1 MHALTPDSPAS
12 IRRGIFVVLL
22 AMFFFAGMDAINKHL
37 SQTYAI
43 TQILWIRYVF
53 FTVFALIVAHRGIG
67 IRAALRTPRPVLQ
80 VVRSLVLIGEMGLFI
95 LTLRYL
101 PMADVHAIA
110 AVTPLIVTALSVPV
124 LGERVGI
131 RRWLAVLVG
140 FAGVIII
147 VRPGFQEIG
156 WANIMVLVASV
167 CYAFYQV
174 MTRIVSRTDTAETT
188 LLYSAIIGCIAA
200 TFVGPLY
207 WEWPTPTAWVWLT
220 IAALMGSLAHF
231 CLIAATGMAPPARL
245 QPFTYALMVFATILG
260 FLVFDQFP
268 DVYTATGALIV
279 VASGLYTFYREQVR
293 ARARRNHKS
302 LSPAGP

>member
-1 MHALTPDSPAS
+1 M
-12 IRRGIFVVLL
+12 LL

-53 FTVFALIVAHRGIG
+53 FVGFALLVAHRGAG

-80 VVRSLVLIGEMGLFI
+80 IVRSIILIAEMGLFI

-101 PMADVHAIA
+101 PLADVHAIA

-156 WANIMVLVASV
+156 FANIMVLIASV
-167 CYAFYQV
+167 SYAIYQV
-174 MTRIVSRTDTAETT
+174 MTRLVSRTDSAETT
-188 LLYSAIIGCIAA
+188 LLYSAIVGCIAA

-207 WEWPTPTAWVWLT
+207 WEWPTAGAWAWLMV
-220 IAALMGSLAHF
+220 AALMGSLAHF

-245 QPFTYALMVFATILG
+245 QPFTYALMVFATIMG
-260 FLVFDQFP
+260 FLVFGQFP
-268 DVYTATGALIV
+268 DAYTVTGALIV

-293 ARARRNHKS
+293 ARVAVK
-302 LSPAGP
+302 

>member
-1 MHALTPDSPAS
+1 
-12 IRRGIFVVLL
+12 
-22 AMFFFAGMDAINKHL
+22 MFFFAGMDAINKVL

-43 TQILWIRYVF
+43 TQILWVRYIF
-53 FTVFALIVAHRGIG
+53 FVVFALIVAHRGAG
-67 IRAALRTPRPVLQ
+67 IRAALRSPRPVLQ

-174 MTRIVSRTDTAETT
+174 MTRMVSRTDTAETT

-207 WEWPTPTAWVWLT
+207 WEWPTATAWAWLM
-220 IAALMGSLAHF
+220 AAGLLGSLAHF

-260 FLVFDQFP
+260 FLVFGQFP
-268 DVYTATGALIV
+268 DAYTVTGALIV

-293 ARARRNHKS
+293 ARTAQQSHQ
-302 LSPAGP
+302 